1 MKSACSPEPF
11 LRTEQEEVKNDITF
25 LNAARD
31 VVAPYSTYGRCRLDR
46 FGAKVTREGLHILQG
61 RRDCRHSLHLYLG
74 DPRVGTFCWE
84 TRE

>member
-31 VVAPYSTYGRCRLDR
+31 VVAPYSTYGRCKGG
-46 FGAKVTREGLHILQG
+46 FTYPPGSESKGL
-61 RRDCRHSLHLYLG
+61 
-74 DPRVGTFCWE
+74 
-84 TRE
+84 